1 LAGGA
6 FMLGLRRTGVVA
18 HGRFTR
24 TGFARAIDV
33 AARGVREDVVGR
45 TLAALEEAG
54 ALRQAPSSE
63 TPASVQAQ

>member
-1 LAGGA
+1 
-6 FMLGLRRTGVVA
+6 MLGLRRTGVVA

-54 ALRQAPSSE
+54 ALRQAPVVRG
-63 TPASVQAQ
+63 AG